1 MHQRST
7 GTDFVN
13 TVKAAIL
20 GFGRWGR
27 ILHDASLSASRLRIS
42 HVVTRSPDKVR
53 EYCTTHDLVLGDDF
67 EPVLKDDG
75 IDAVIIA
82 TPHTQ
87 HASQLLQCAHAGKHV
102 YCEKPFTLT
111 GDDAAKALDALES
124 GGCTAAIGHNRR
136 FAPNTLAL
144 QDMLAAGELGDPVHI
159 EGVFNASMTAAK
171 GQWRDSVDESPA
183 GGMTSLGIHALDM
196 MINLMGNVREVRA
209 TSRRVAASL
218 SFDDCTVADLLFAN
232 NASGRLTTL
241 TSTAMQWRITWYG
254 TRGWAELQDLDTLIV
269 QPVEGERK
277 TTHYPGY
284 AYPGLPTITS
294 ALQAFA
300 GEIQGGAAFPVT
312 PAQIAHGT
320 ATLEAI
326 IRSAETRQAVTPG
339 A

>member
-1 MHQRST
+1 MST
-7 GTDFVN
+7 VN
-13 TVKAAIL
+13 AAIL

-27 ILHDASLSASRLRIS
+27 ILHEASLPASRIRIR
-42 HVVTRSPDKVR
+42 HVVTRSPDRVR
-53 EYCTTHDLVLGDDF
+53 EYCAAHDLILGDDF
-67 EPVLKDDG
+67 DPVLRDDG

-87 HASQLLQCAHAGKHV
+87 HFSQLLKCADAGKHV

-111 GDDAAKALDALES
+111 GNEASEALGALES
-124 GGCTAAIGHNRR
+124 CGCTVAIGHNRR

-144 QDMLAAGELGDPVHI
+144 EDMLAAGELGDPVHI
-159 EGVFNASMTAAK
+159 EGVFNANMNAAK
-171 GQWRDSVDESPA
+171 GKWRDSVDESPA

-196 MINLMGNVREVRA
+196 MINLMGDIREVRA

-218 SFDDCTVADLLFAN
+218 SFDDYTVADLLFAN
-232 NASGRLTTL
+232 NAGGRLTTF

-254 TRGWAELQDLDTLIV
+254 TRGWAELQNLDTLIV
-269 QPVEGERK
+269 QPVEGER
-277 TTHYPGY
+277 TTTQFPGHG
-284 AYPGLPTITS
+284 YPGLATITS
-294 ALQAFA
+294 ALEAFA
-300 GEIQGGAAFPVT
+300 GEIRGGAAFPVS

-326 IRSAETRQAVTPG
+326 IHSAETRQAMVPC